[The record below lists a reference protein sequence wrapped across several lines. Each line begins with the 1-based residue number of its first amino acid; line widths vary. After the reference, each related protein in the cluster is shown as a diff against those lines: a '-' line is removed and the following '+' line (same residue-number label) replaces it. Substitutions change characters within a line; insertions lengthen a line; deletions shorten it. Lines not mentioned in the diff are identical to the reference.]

1 MLKDSIK
8 KIILYIFVLIFFPP
22 SNLIAE
28 TLYFECPEKI
38 SKILVSENFNY
49 KEGDEIGLNLIKI
62 DNKDQ
67 NIKLSIQYKN
77 NKEKKFK
84 HKIKNETVE
93 NSTLG
98 FTVNNNKSESDLN
111 FEENYSF
118 VEVKNTYVFTKKI
131 FYWSRNNKNNQ
142 VNKYEYIATSRCKKI
157 NKESYFTNLKKD
169 EPKKKKVKK
178 VKKETIEKNIKGE
191 RIFALSWDGYNDLIL
206 GTLTF
211 DEGNLVGKINFE
223 LPNNHGNCFGTYVL
237 STIKGTWSILCD
249 HNNMNASGTL
259 LWNNKTGE
267 VNGNGKDEK
276 NNKVKFK
283 VKKPN

>member
-8 KIILYIFVLIFFPP
+8 KIILYIFVLIFFSP

-98 FTVNNNKSESDLN
+98 FTVNNNKSESNLN

-178 VKKETIEKNIKGE
+178 LKKETIEKNIKGE

-237 STIKGTWSILCD
+237 SKIKGTWSILCD

-283 VKKPN
+283 VKKTN